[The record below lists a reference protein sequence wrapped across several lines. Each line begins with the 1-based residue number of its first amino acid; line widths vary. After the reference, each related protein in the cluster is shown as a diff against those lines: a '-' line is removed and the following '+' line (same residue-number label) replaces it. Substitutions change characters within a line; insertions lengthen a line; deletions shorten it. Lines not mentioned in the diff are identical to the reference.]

1 MTEILVL
8 NGSPRGKSGNT
19 EILVDAF
26 LRGIERSGEAVKI
39 RRHYLKDLQIHG
51 CAGCFACWNR
61 TPGTCAFDDDMA
73 PILEDYANADIIVF
87 ATPLYHYGMTALLKN
102 AIERTL
108 PLSKPYMVKA
118 DGRYHHPARYPRAPR
133 KHVLISN
140 CGFPERHNFDAMV
153 SQFDVLSGG
162 KLDESILCTAGEM
175 LRIPEA
181 KGVCA
186 PYLANA
192 ETAGMEFISTG
203 SFSVPTRASLEKNF
217 IGVETFVDMAN
228 ASWNVPGERPPSAEV
243 AHGLG
248 PEAASNVSFREAG
261 TGATGLPM
269 REYIESMVRSFN
281 ADAARG
287 MSFRLRMAFTDT
299 GESYF
304 LSVADGTCVLQECNA
319 PATTTIRAASTV
331 WRDIGSGKLDGVD
344 SLMNGLYRVEGDF
357 SLMMKFGEI
366 FGGAGQNEKTGPDAD
381 VCPETQKAKGF
392 SGSISPMLWLSVVSF
407 IPWYILWLFGSAAP
421 AVSAVISLSLSA
433 AMFAYRKRRL
443 ELTPF
448 DAGNVIAFVALG
460 VWLFFDRASYIA
472 NANTA
477 SSIALAL
484 IWGMTLATNTPLTSW
499 YSKASY
505 SPKIAASAL
514 FRKINR
520 ILTAVWV
527 TVYLAQAALRVAIP
541 AEAGSAKSVAVYGLL
556 FAAGYFTAVFPKK
569 YLVAVSSRRGG
580 H

>member
-8 NGSPRGKSGNT
+8 NGSPRGKAGNT

-26 LRGIERSGEAVKI
+26 LRGAEGSGEPVKI
-39 RRHYLKDLQIHG
+39 RRHYLKDLQIRG

-61 TPGTCAFDDDMA
+61 TPGKCAFDDDMA

-108 PLSKPYMVKA
+108 PLSKPYMLKA
-118 DGRYHHPARYPRAPR
+118 DGRYHHPARYPRAPQ

-153 SQFDVLSGG
+153 SQFDVLAGG

-186 PYLANA
+186 PYLAHA
-192 ETAGMEFISTG
+192 ENAGMEFISAG
-203 SFSVPTRASLEKNF
+203 SFSEPTRTALGKNF

-228 ASWNVPGERPPSAEV
+228 ASWNVPGERTPSAEE
-243 AHGLG
+243 AHGRG
-248 PEAASNVSFREAG
+248 PEVASSVSFREAG
-261 TGATGLPM
+261 TGGGGLPM
-269 REYIESMVRSFN
+269 RGYIEGMARSFN

-287 MSFRLRMAFTDT
+287 MNFTLRMAFTDI
-299 GESYF
+299 GESYC
-304 LSVADGTCVLQECNA
+304 LSVADGACMLLEGNV
-319 PATTTIRAASTV
+319 PATTTIRVASTV

-344 SLMNGLYRVEGDF
+344 SLMHGLYRVEGDF

-366 FGGAGQNEKTGPDAD
+366 FGDAGTDRKEGSSAALQ
-381 VCPETQKAKGF
+381 ETRDTKRF
-392 SGSISPMLWLSVVSF
+392 PRSISPMLWLSVVSF
-407 IPWYILWLFGSAAP
+407 IPWYVLWLSGSAAP
-421 AVSAVISLSLSA
+421 IVSAVVSFSLSV
-433 AMFAYRKRRL
+433 AMLAYRKRRL
-443 ELTPF
+443 EVTPF
-448 DAGNVIAFVALG
+448 DAGNVVAFAALG
-460 VWLFFDRASYIA
+460 LWLSFDRPSYIA

-477 SSIALAL
+477 SSVALAL
-484 IWGMTLATNTPLTSW
+484 IWGVTLVMKTPLTAW
-499 YSKASY
+499 YSKSSY

-527 TVYLAQAALRVAIP
+527 LVYLVQAFLRVAIP
-541 AEAGSAKSVAVYGLL
+541 SGVGSVKTVTVYGLL

-569 YLVAVSSRRGG
+569 YLAAVSSAKGG
-580 H
+580 L